1 MTSSQSIQLGRYL
14 LLDKIAVDGKAEFY
28 KARLADAH
36 GSEKGVL
43 IKKILPHLT
52 VKQGLIKS
60 FMAEAKLGALLKHEN
75 VLQVYDFG
83 TTDGAYFVAMEYVCG
98 KNLQII
104 KSTSKEKNLPISVE
118 NALYIIRQ
126 ILNGLDYA
134 HNLRDSRGEPRHII
148 HGKMTP
154 DNILVTHHGEVKIK
168 DFSVSAGGAPD
179 SGTQTGMMKGELAY
193 MSPQQID
200 GKPIDHRSDIFSTG
214 ILLYEMATGK
224 QAFKGETMEVFS
236 RVRQAKFEPP
246 ENLMHGQHPKL
257 CEIIYR
263 ALEKAPEKRY
273 QSAGD
278 MLADLEDV
286 ASALSP
292 RPTQQGLAQ
301 YMKTLFEEKIGAE
314 ESAEKQATQ
323 TDVIELPTEETSVE
337 EFIHQEAEETDS
349 VPNLKEQADTVGL
362 PDEQLAATDPV
373 EQSTKP
379 TNADGHHDQEGVQI
393 HSAEPSKTD
402 TDGQAPV
409 YQTLLQTASVGPSR
423 VKRTHPASQKKDK
436 IRKEPSP
443 VVAEA
448 APPRRKRRGF
458 RYAALAATI
467 VVICAVSVFLFKK
480 GLAMRQRSAVAS
492 MNLEA
497 GITAL
502 DAGRFAE
509 AAGLFEEALA
519 SEPTMIE
526 KVSGPYSRALE
537 GQASGLVKTEPDRAK
552 ALLVKAVQLDP
563 DSTSGLSQLGI
574 LYLRTREYAKAIIA
588 YQKVAELAPQL
599 PDAFFNLGYIY
610 AINKNYA
617 KAEEMYR
624 HVVELSPAFLDE
636 ALFNLAMVQKTQG
649 KRGKCM
655 KNLKL
660 AIMANPGNEQVRKHL
675 KMLRGKWGDI

>member
-36 GSEKGVL
+36 GSEKHVL
-43 IKKILPHLT
+43 IKKILPSLT
-52 VKQGLIKS
+52 QEKELMKS
-60 FMAEAKLGALLKHEN
+60 FMDEAKIGAFLKHEN
-75 VLQVYDFG
+75 IVRIYDLG
-83 TTDGAYFVAMEYVCG
+83 TTDGAYFVAMEYVFG
-98 KNLQII
+98 KNLQVID
-104 KSTSKEKNLPISVE
+104 STSKEKGLPISLAH
-118 NALYIIRQ
+118 ALYITGK

-134 HNLRDSRGEPRHII
+134 HQLKDDQGNPRHII
-148 HGKMTP
+148 HGNIAP
-154 DNILVTHHGEVKIK
+154 DNVLVTLDGEIK
-168 DFSVSAGGAPD
+168 LTEFSVSTTGGGQD
-179 SGTQTGMMKGELAY
+179 TRTSKGMMTGKLAY

-224 QAFKGETMEVFS
+224 QAFKGETTEVFS

-263 ALEKAPEKRY
+263 ALEKAPQKRY

-286 ASALSP
+286 ASGLSP

-314 ESAEKQATQ
+314 KSAKKQATQ

-349 VPNLKEQADTVGL
+349 VPNLKEQADTDGL

-402 TDGQAPV
+402 IDGQAPV
-409 YQTLLQTASVGPSR
+409 YQTLLQTACAGPSR
-423 VKRTHPASQKKDK
+423 VKRTHPASQKRDK
-436 IRKEPSP
+436 IRKKPSP
-443 VVAEA
+443 VVAAA

-467 VVICAVSVFLFKK
+467 VVICAVSAFLFKK

-492 MNLEA
+492 MKLEA

-509 AAGLFEEALA
+509 AEGLFEEILA
-519 SEPTMIE
+519 SEPTMLDR
-526 KVSGPYSRALE
+526 VSGPYSRALLGE
-537 GQASGLVKTEPDRAK
+537 ASGLVKTDPDRAK

-563 DSTSGLSQLGI
+563 GSTRGLSQLG
-574 LYLRTREYAKAIIA
+574 LFYLRNRDYAKAANA
-588 YQKVAELAPQL
+588 YQKLADLDPND

-610 AINKNYA
+610 AVNKHYA
-617 KAEEMYR
+617 KAEAMYQ
-624 HVVELSPAFLDE
+624 HVVALAPAFLDE
-636 ALFNLAMVQKTQG
+636 ALFNLAMVQKTRG
-649 KRGKCM
+649 KRAECM
-655 KNLKL
+655 KNLKQ
-660 AIMANPGNEQVRKHL
+660 AMMANPGNEEARKYLRML
-675 KMLRGKWGDI
+675 KG

>member
-660 AIMANPGNEQVRKHL
+660 AIMANPENEQVRKHL